1 MLMKTTIVFRLI
13 LALIPMIRKKQFGTI
28 LHPDTKVRV
37 LLKRPMVKRIMTSL
51 PKEIH
56 ILILGICEY
65 VPLHDKKKKKD
76 FADMVKLMT
85 LRGRF
90 SWVI

>member
-1 MLMKTTIVFRLI
+1 MKTTIVFRLI

-65 VPLHDKKKKKD
+65 VPLHDKKKD